1 MTAPK
6 LADPVAVTK
15 LAALI
20 APALKRVAERRRR
33 DEKAVPDAA

>member
-6 LADPVAVTK
+6 ITDPVAVSK

-20 APALKRVAERRRR
+20 APALKRAAERREVGR
-33 DEKAVPDAA
+33 AT